1 MASVASYIGVVV
13 IPEERLISDTVPQ
26 PRLKR
31 SNPGQE
37 ILQLPS
43 RTLPFSAYGLEAGQ
57 HLISPG

>member
-1 MASVASYIGVVV
+1 MASIANYTSVLVV
-13 IPEERLISDTVPQ
+13 PEERLISDALPQ

-37 ILQLPS
+37 ILQLLS
-43 RTLPFSAYGLEAGQ
+43 GTLPLSAYSLEAGQ